1 MTTISLTLN
10 NLTPSQAQEVAS
22 FINRGFAPQDT
33 KAAEVPVKAD
43 ATPKT
48 ASPKAA
54 TPKPAP
60 VAKAA
65 VAPAPVKAATAPTTA
80 EGYTEVKN
88 AITSAVAAGHRKSV
102 TDALAEYDAKSGQD
116 LDSSVYEE
124 FLAKIAVIVGGEVD
138 DLA

>member
-1 MTTISLTLN
+1 MTKISLTLN
-10 NLTPSQAQEVAS
+10 DLTLDQAAGVVSFLNGGDTVA
-22 FINRGFAPQDT
+22 AP
-33 KAAEVPVKAD
+33 KVAEAPVKAD

-65 VAPAPVKAATAPTTA
+65 VAPAPVKAAAAPTTA